1 MELVLA
7 ELAVAPSGT
16 PYRIRVCGRE
26 RPDGTWEGWTEF
38 DVGDGSPVLR
48 TPRETTQPNL
58 ADLQYWATGLT
69 PVYLEGALQ
78 RALHAAAA
86 TAPLRQAGPETGAIG
101 PVHGAVLDPF
111 SVYRKGAALLRRQ
124 LGALGRRHLLG
135 IVRAY
140 DLGGDEV
147 EALTEPEL
155 IELIVARVG
164 ERRAA

>member
-1 MELVLA
+1 MDLVLA
-7 ELAVAPSGT
+7 ELSVARSGS

-26 RPDGTWEGWTEF
+26 RQDGTWEGWTEF
-38 DVGDGSPVLR
+38 DAGDGSPVLR

-78 RALHAAAA
+78 RALHSSAAPA
-86 TAPLRQAGPETGAIG
+86 RQAGPETAAIG

-140 DLGGDEV
+140 DLGRDEV

-155 IELIVARVG
+155 IELIVARVA